1 VHLLEVIE
9 VEVAIAADPGE
20 VADQV

>member
-9 VEVAIAADPGE
+9 VEVAIAAYPGE